1 MSTFLEFYRLI
12 IELFQ
17 KQIRVL
23 DGLFVKHTKVANRCW
38 QTQSKHAMRILFFTV
53 CALLI
58 FSTVQAQDKFT
69 LNGYVRDA
77 KSGEEL
83 IGVTILIEQTGGGV
97 NTNPYGFYSLTLPA
111 GEYDIQFRY
120 VGFET
125 KKQKVKLDKDFSLN
139 INLEEEAREL
149 SEVVVTAER
158 QDANVTEIQMSK
170 NELNIAQ
177 VKKLPALF
185 GEPDIIKTIQML
197 PGVVSAG
204 EGTSSFFVRGGS
216 ADQNLILID
225 EAPVYDPSH
234 LFGLFSVFNADV
246 IKDSELYKGGIPA
259 RFGGRLSSILEVR
272 TKDGNNKEFQGEA
285 GIGLL
290 ASSVMIEGPIKKDES
305 SFIISARRSYIDLF
319 LRLADQKNL
328 VYFYDINAKVNWRAN
343 NKNRFFL
350 AVYTGRDDFNFDGN
364 FGFDWGN
371 RTATFRWNHLFNDK
385 LFSNTSLIA
394 SSFDYGLG
402 SDEESDGFQWDS
414 NLEEYSFKQDLNYFF
429 NPGLTMDFGYHVTY
443 RKFAPGKIA
452 PGEGSIFK
460 TVELQNEYALDHA
473 LYMSL
478 QHQVSDKLTF
488 EYGAR
493 LSVFQNIGEGTV
505 YTYLDKL
512 DNTNPIRT
520 DSTKFGSFENIKT
533 YVNFEPRF
541 SARYLLNNESSLKAS
556 YNRMIQNTHLIS
568 SGTVPVP
575 FNTWAPS
582 STYLKPQVADQFALG
597 YFRNFSDNRFEFSA
611 EAFYKDISNV
621 TDFADNA
628 RIFFNKDLSTEFRQ
642 GKSEAYGLEMMLQK
656 KKGAL
661 TGFISYTLSKVDR
674 TVPGVNQ
681 GRSFLANYDRRHNLN
696 IVSTYDYNDKWTF
709 GGSFTYGTGRPT
721 TLPSGSYEFGDGQIA
736 DIITERNGFKLPDF
750 HRVDLSAT
758 LVPRKNKDKK
768 YETSWVF
775 SLYNVYSRKNPFSI
789 YTRVALDD
797 DENVI
802 GDGTEKEARLIYL
815 FPILPSVTFNIN
827 F

>member
-1 MSTFLEFYRLI
+1 
-12 IELFQ
+12 
-17 KQIRVL
+17 
-23 DGLFVKHTKVANRCW
+23 
-38 QTQSKHAMRILFFTV
+38 MRILFFTL

-58 FSTVQAQDKFT
+58 FGAVRAQDKFT

-77 KSGEEL
+77 SSGEEL
-83 IGVTILIEQTGGGV
+83 IGVTILVEETGGGV

-111 GEYDIQFRY
+111 GEYNIQFRY
-120 VGFET
+120 IGFKT
-125 KKQKVKLDKDFSLN
+125 KIEKVSLTKDLSLN
-139 INLEEEAREL
+139 IELEEEATEL

-158 QDANVTEIQMSK
+158 QDVNVTGIQMSK
-170 NELNIAQ
+170 SVVNIGQ
-177 VKKLPALF
+177 LKKLPSLF
-185 GEPDIIKTIQML
+185 GEPDIIKSIQMM
-197 PGVVSAG
+197 PGVISAG
-204 EGTSSFFVRGGS
+204 EGTSAFFVRGGS

-246 IKDSELYKGGIPA
+246 IKDSELYKGGIPS

-272 TKDGNNKEFQGEA
+272 TKDGNNKVFKGEA

-290 ASSVMIEGPIKKDES
+290 ASSVMLEGPIKKDES
-305 SFIISARRSYIDLF
+305 SFIISARRSYVDLF
-319 LRLADQKNL
+319 LRLANEKNL
-328 VYFYDINAKVNWRAN
+328 VYFYDVNAKINWRAN
-343 NKNRFFL
+343 NKNRFFIAL
-350 AVYTGRDDFNFDGN
+350 YSGRDNFNFNGN

-371 RTATFRWNHLFNDK
+371 NTATFRWNHLFNDK

-402 SDEESDGFQWDS
+402 SQDESNGFQWDS
-414 NLEEYSFKQDLNYFF
+414 NLKEFSFKQDLNYFF
-429 NPGLTMDFGYHVTY
+429 NPRLTMDFGYHLTY
-443 RKFAPGKIA
+443 RKFAPGIISPSA
-452 PGEGSIFK
+452 ESIFRE
-460 TVELQNEYALDHA
+460 VELQNEFALDHA
-473 LYMSL
+473 LYVSL
-478 QHQVSDKLTF
+478 QDQLSDKLSF

-493 LSVFQNIGEGTV
+493 LSIFQNVGANTV
-505 YTYLDKL
+505 YTYLDQL
-512 DNTNPIRT
+512 DNTNPIRI
-520 DSTKFGSFENIKT
+520 DSTQYGSFENIKT
-533 YVNFEPRF
+533 YVNLEPRF
-541 SARYLLNNESSLKAS
+541 SARYILNNESSLKAS

-582 STYLKPQVADQFALG
+582 STYLKPQVADQLALG
-597 YFRNFSDNRFEFSA
+597 YFRNFKDNSYQFSA
-611 EAFYKDISNV
+611 EAYYKDINNV

-628 RIFFNKDLSTEFRQ
+628 SIFFNDDLSTEFRQ
-642 GKSEAYGLEMMLQK
+642 GTSEAYGLELMLQK
-656 KKGAL
+656 KKGLL
-661 TGFISYTLSKVDR
+661 TGFVAYTLSRVDR

-696 IVSTYDYNDKWTF
+696 IVGTYDYSDKWTF
-709 GGSFTYGTGRPT
+709 GGSFTYGTGRPL

-736 DIITERNGFKLPDF
+736 DIITERNGFQLPDF

-758 LVPRKNKDKK
+758 LVPRRNKGKK
-768 YETSWVF
+768 YETSWIF

-797 DENVI
+797 DDNVI

-815 FPILPSVTFNIN
+815 FPILPSVTYNIN

>member
-1 MSTFLEFYRLI
+1 MPR
-12 IELFQ
+12 
-17 KQIRVL
+17 
-23 DGLFVKHTKVANRCW
+23 
-38 QTQSKHAMRILFFTV
+38 LFFTL

-58 FSTVQAQDKFT
+58 FGTARAQDKFT

-77 KSGEEL
+77 SSGEEL
-83 IGVTILIEQTGGGV
+83 IGVTILVEETGGGV

-111 GEYDIQFRY
+111 GEYNIQFRY
-120 VGFET
+120 IGFKT
-125 KKQKVKLDKDFSLN
+125 KIEKVSLNKDLSLN
-139 INLEEEAREL
+139 IELEEEVTEL

-158 QDANVTEIQMSK
+158 QDVNVTGIQMSK
-170 NELNIAQ
+170 SVVDIGQL
-177 VKKLPALF
+177 KKLPSLF
-185 GEPDIIKTIQML
+185 GEPDIIKSIQMM
-197 PGVVSAG
+197 PGVISAG
-204 EGTSSFFVRGGS
+204 EGTSAFFVRGGS

-246 IKDSELYKGGIPA
+246 IKDSELYKGGIPS

-272 TKDGNNKEFQGEA
+272 TKDGNNKEFKGEA

-290 ASSVMIEGPIKKDES
+290 ASSVMLEGPIKKDES
-305 SFIISARRSYIDLF
+305 SFIISARRSYVDLF
-319 LRLADQKNL
+319 LRLANEKNL
-328 VYFYDINAKVNWRAN
+328 VYFYDVNAKINWRAN
-343 NKNRFFL
+343 NKNRFFIAL
-350 AVYTGRDDFNFDGN
+350 YSGRDNFNFDGN

-371 RTATFRWNHLFNDK
+371 NTATFRWNHLFNDK

-402 SDEESDGFQWDS
+402 SQDESNGFQWDS
-414 NLEEYSFKQDLNYFF
+414 NLKEFSFKQDLNYFF
-429 NPGLTMDFGYHVTY
+429 NPRLTMDLGYHLTY
-443 RKFAPGKIA
+443 RKFAPGIISPSA
-452 PGEGSIFK
+452 ESIFRE
-460 TVELQNEYALDHA
+460 VELQNEFALDHA
-473 LYMSL
+473 LYVSL
-478 QHQVSDKLTF
+478 QHQLSDKLSF

-493 LSVFQNIGEGTV
+493 LSIFQNVGANTV
-505 YTYLDKL
+505 YTFLDQL
-512 DNTNPIRT
+512 DNTNPIRI
-520 DSTKFGSFENIKT
+520 DSTQYGSFENIKT
-533 YVNFEPRF
+533 YVNLEPRF
-541 SARYLLNNESSLKAS
+541 SARYILNNESSLKAS

-582 STYLKPQVADQFALG
+582 STYLKPQVADQLALG
-597 YFRNFSDNRFEFSA
+597 YFRNFKDNSYEFSA
-611 EAFYKDISNV
+611 EAYYKDISNV

-628 RIFFNKDLSTEFRQ
+628 SIFFNDDLSTEFRQ
-642 GKSEAYGLEMMLQK
+642 GTSEAYGLELMLQK
-656 KKGAL
+656 KKGLL
-661 TGFISYTLSKVDR
+661 TGFVAYTLSRVDR

-696 IVSTYDYNDKWTF
+696 IVGTYDYNDKWTF
-709 GGSFTYGTGRPT
+709 GGSFTYGTGRPL

-736 DIITERNGFKLPDF
+736 DIITERNGFQLPDF

-758 LVPRKNKDKK
+758 LVPRRNKGKK
-768 YETSWVF
+768 YETSWIF

-797 DENVI
+797 DNNVI

-815 FPILPSVTFNIN
+815 FPILPSVTYNIN